1 MYIYYY
7 YDSSFK
13 IYKMLFR
20 VAVNM
25 CMCAVGVVMFMCNI
39 VISTTTTLGV
49 NKLHT
54 VKRVSQHIN
63 NSSSMQNYIQHRLL
77 QHDDNTLLIYGNS
90 HILSYYYLDLY
101 IGNSYHKQSY
111 IIDTGSSITT
121 SPCKPLC
128 TNCGKHKNPYYELQS
143 ISSILPCNSTE
154 CSTVSS
160 HCNERSQCSFSITY
174 TEGSELRGIYINEV
188 VHFTPNTSSSSSTTT
203 NIAIPIGCTTKEKH
217 LFASQLADGI
227 IGLSN
232 ANESIISTLYNKGI
246 ISNNIFTICLSE
258 HGGYFSLSEVDTKY
272 HKSSFIMYIPLYNS
286 NSPFYTV
293 NIRKVTVGDR
303 YSITLNE
310 NKNIAIIDSGST
322 LTYMPVVYY
331 NNIITYINEFICV
344 NNACGKP
351 YTDAHLGLCYEY
363 ISDIDLYNVVTT
375 QWPSITFTFDNN
387 VHFIWNAENYFY
399 NSSNVLSNGTSLYKA
414 CIGFV
419 GMKED
424 RFILGANWMKGK
436 DMVFDREQQ
445 RIGFVDAFCDR
456 NATGDND
463 DEMERAGVEGEAP
476 FDVDD
481 EDVTDD
487 DEYVKVDEDSDS
499 SDDEYVNVKVND
511 DDDISDEEEVES
523 SVRSVNGNVS
533 VVGYV
538 KVYCVVC
545 VVLFGVVLLLGWV
558 VFKIQ
563 HKVRKNMLRLE
574 QEVENEPELVKL
586 GMDVV
591 SPTVKHKMQS
601 KIVLTNQSES
611 SDNKK

>member
-1 MYIYYY
+1 
-7 YDSSFK
+7 
-13 IYKMLFR
+13 MLFR
-20 VAVNM
+20 VGLNM
-25 CMCAVGVVMFMCNI
+25 CMCVVGVVMFMCN
-39 VISTTTTLGV
+39 VVVSATTTATTVGV

-63 NSSSMQNYIQHRLL
+63 NSSSIQNYIQHRLL
-77 QHDDNTLLIYGNS
+77 HHDDNTLLIYGNS
-90 HILSYYYLDLY
+90 HSLSYYYLDLY

-143 ISSILPCNSTE
+143 ISSILPCDSTE

-160 HCNERSQCSFSITY
+160 HCNERSQCGFSITY
-174 TEGSELRGIYINEV
+174 TEGSELRGVYINEV
-188 VHFTPNTSSSSSTTT
+188 IHFTPDTSSSSSTTT
-203 NIAIPIGCTTKEKH
+203 NIAIPIGCTTKETR

-272 HKSSFIMYIPLYNS
+272 HKSSFITYIPLYNS
-286 NSPFYTV
+286 NDPFYTV

-310 NKNIAIIDSGST
+310 NKNFAIIDSGST

-344 NNACGKP
+344 DNACGKP
-351 YTDAHLGLCYEY
+351 YTDVHLGLCYEF
-363 ISDIDLYNVVTT
+363 ISDIDLYNAVTT

-387 VHFIWNAENYFY
+387 VHFIWNAENYYY
-399 NSSNVLSNGTSLYKA
+399 NSSNVLTNGTSLYKA
-414 CIGFV
+414 CIGLV
-419 GMKED
+419 GTKED

-463 DEMERAGVEGEAP
+463 NDGIDEMERAGVEGEAP

-481 EDVTDD
+481 MDDMDDNDVTDD
-487 DEYVKVDEDSDS
+487 DEF
-499 SDDEYVNVKVND
+499 VKVND
-511 DDDISDEEEVES
+511 DNDNDNDSSDEEEVES
-523 SVRSVNGNVS
+523 IVRSVNGNVNVS
-533 VVGYV
+533 GYV

-574 QEVENEPELVKL
+574 QEVENEPELIKL

-591 SPTVKHKMQS
+591 SPTVKNKMQS

-611 SDNKK
+611 SDNKKQ

>member
-1 MYIYYY
+1 
-7 YDSSFK
+7 
-13 IYKMLFR
+13 MLFR
-20 VAVNM
+20 VGLSM
-25 CMCAVGVVMFMCNI
+25 CTCMYVVGVVMFMCN
-39 VISTTTTLGV
+39 VVTATTTVSV

-54 VKRVSQHIN
+54 VKRGSQRIN
-63 NSSSMQNYIQHRLL
+63 NSSSIQNYIQHRLL
-77 QHDDNTLLIYGNS
+77 HHDDNTLLIYGNS
-90 HILSYYYLDLY
+90 HVLSYYYLDLY
-101 IGNSYHKQSY
+101 IGNSFHKQSY

-128 TNCGKHKNPYYELQS
+128 TNCGKHKNTYYDLQS
-143 ISSILPCNSTE
+143 ITSILPCDSTE

-160 HCNERSQCSFSITY
+160 HCNERSQCGFSITY
-174 TEGSELRGIYINEV
+174 TEGSELRGVYINEV
-188 VHFTPNTSSSSSTTT
+188 IHFTPNTSSSTTT
-203 NIAIPIGCTTKEKH
+203 NIAIPIGCTTKETH

-246 ISNNIFTICLSE
+246 ISKNIFTICLSE
-258 HGGYFSLSEVDTKY
+258 HGGYFALSEVDTKY
-272 HKSSFIMYIPLYNS
+272 HKNSFITYIPLYNS
-286 NSPFYTV
+286 DDPFYTV

-303 YSITLNE
+303 YSITLNV
-310 NKNIAIIDSGST
+310 NKNFAIIDSGST

-344 NNACGKP
+344 DNACGKP
-351 YTDAHLGLCYEY
+351 YTDTHLGLCYEF
-363 ISDIDLYNVVTT
+363 ISDINLYNAVTT
-375 QWPSITFTFDNN
+375 QWPSITFAFDNN
-387 VHFIWNAENYFY
+387 VRFIWNAENYYY
-399 NSSNVLSNGTSLYKA
+399 NSSNVLTNGTSLYKA

-419 GMKED
+419 GTKED

-463 DEMERAGVEGEAP
+463 VDGDVMERAGVEGEAP

-481 EDVTDD
+481 TDDDDVTDD
-487 DEYVKVDEDSDS
+487 DEFVKVNDDSDSDSDS
-499 SDDEYVNVKVND
+499 SDDEEVKR
-511 DDDISDEEEVES
+511 
-523 SVRSVNGNVS
+523 SVSSVNGNVS
-533 VVGYV
+533 VGGYV
-538 KVYCVVC
+538 KVYCVLC

-591 SPTVKHKMQS
+591 SPTVKNKVQS